1 MLNGRPERV
10 YWAFGVGSVALHVVA
25 VAWVLAGPE
34 LRRNDLSAQPVEL
47 VSLPSGVLDP
57 LAPIL
62 PEPVPEQPEPPPQHE
77 PPPPPEEAP
86 PPPPQP
92 KPDPDQMQEP
102 NKVKTVKKEKEQP
115 TPMPRQTPKP
125 TPPGAKLLPTPRLI
139 HPPGVATPSGKG
151 REVQFPMQQR
161 RGVPNGFDVSGAMSF
176 DSESFNFAYYGT
188 SLQTK
193 LSNNFYPPPNAFVA
207 GRTFETTVYFVI
219 GKNGELL
226 EHRIDKPSGFAL
238 LDEAAERAVLVSQ
251 PYPPLPVGFRGTELG
266 VTMRFR
272 CGQ

>member
-1 MLNGRPERV
+1 MLVQRPEGI
-10 YWAFGVGSVALHVVA
+10 YWAFGLGSVAVHAAAVVF
-25 VAWVLAGPE
+25 LFLGGS
-34 LRRNDLSAQPVEL
+34 LRRDQVSAQPVEL

-62 PEPVPEQPEPPPQHE
+62 PDPVPEAPATQEEPAKPPEP
-77 PPPPPEEAP
+77 EAP
-86 PPPPQP
+86 PPPP
-92 KPDPDQMQEP
+92 KPEPDQMREP
-102 NKVKTVKKEKEQP
+102 NQVKTVKK
-115 TPMPRQTPKP
+115 
-125 TPPGAKLLPTPRLI
+125 PTPR
-139 HPPGVATPSGKG
+139 PSARATPRPTTRAAEPAPIGTPAPP
-151 REVQFPMQQR
+151 REQKFAMRQR
-161 RGVPNGFDVSGAMSF
+161 RGVPTGFDVSGAMSF
-176 DSESFNFAYYGT
+176 DNESFSFAYYGT

-193 LSNNFYPPPNAFVA
+193 LSNNFYPPPNAFVP
-207 GRTFETTVYFVI
+207 GRTFETTIFFVI

-226 EHRIDKPSGFAL
+226 EHRIEKPSGFPQ